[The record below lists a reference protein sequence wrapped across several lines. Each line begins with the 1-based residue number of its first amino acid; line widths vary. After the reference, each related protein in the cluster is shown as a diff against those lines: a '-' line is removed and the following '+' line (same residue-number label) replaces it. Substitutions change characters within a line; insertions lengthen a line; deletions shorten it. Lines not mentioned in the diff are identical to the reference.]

1 MSRIGRKPITIPS
14 GVDVSVAGSLVTVKG
29 PKGTLTVTLHPHVK
43 AEISPEKTVVVTV
56 QNAEAVED
64 RALWGTSR
72 KLIANAVDGVAKPF
86 EKKLEFIGVGYKVA
100 VAGNTVTMEV
110 GFSHPVKIELP
121 AGITAAVEKNTLTIS
136 GIDRQLVGE
145 MSARIRRVRPPEPY
159 KGKGI
164 KYSDE
169 VVRRKAGKAAKASA
183 G

>member
-1 MSRIGRKPITIPS
+1 MSRIGRKLITIPS
-14 GVDVSVAGSLVTVKG
+14 GVAVAVAGSSVTVKG
-29 PKGTLTVTLHPHVK
+29 PKGALAVALHPHVK
-43 AEISPEKTVVVTV
+43 AEVTPEKTIVVTV
-56 QNAEAVED
+56 KDPEAIED

-72 KLIANAVDGVAKPF
+72 KIIANAVEGVVKPF
-86 EKKLEFIGVGYKVA
+86 EKKLEFIGVGYRVA
-100 VAGNTVTMEV
+100 VGGNAVTMDV
-110 GFSHPVKIELP
+110 GFSHPVKIDLP
-121 AGITAAVEKNTLTIS
+121 AGISASVDKNVLTLA

-145 MSARIRRVRPPEPY
+145 TAARIRRVRPPEPY